1 MDRWQDNP
9 ESHVS
14 TKRYYRRLRIAG
26 VTIFDR
32 YSYLQ
37 GNVIVST
44 IDGVIHTSCK
54 DVCRIELGCRH
65 WATGERVRDEICICS
80 SMAGA
85 QSTGTRSCNTEWMKQ
100 AQESDSDNNGSL
112 GGFCH
117 V

>member
-44 IDGVIHTSCK
+44 IDGVIHTS
-54 DVCRIELGCRH
+54 
-65 WATGERVRDEICICS
+65 
-80 SMAGA
+80 
-85 QSTGTRSCNTEWMKQ
+85 
-100 AQESDSDNNGSL
+100 
-112 GGFCH
+112 
-117 V
+117 